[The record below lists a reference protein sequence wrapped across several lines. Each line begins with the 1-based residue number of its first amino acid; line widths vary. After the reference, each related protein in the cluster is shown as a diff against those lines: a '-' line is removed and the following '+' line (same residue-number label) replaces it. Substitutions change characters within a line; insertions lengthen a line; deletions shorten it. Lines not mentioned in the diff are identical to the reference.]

1 MKLWLPVTIS
11 CSSSRCA
18 PTSDITSSENYKTHA
33 VYTCH
38 ICKWYNTINSFFKKS
53 LNSHICVIW
62 LPSYIYSAYI
72 HSWYDVI
79 YEKSKSIHHS
89 PSPHDVSLS
98 SPSIFG
104 KHRLNFRCMTPWRF
118 IQNSNFSCA
127 RKQYFLAYFEDFF
140 PQILIMIQVIQIRFI

>member
-11 CSSSRCA
+11 CSTLRCA
-18 PTSDITSSENYKTHA
+18 PTSDVTSSENCETHA
-33 VYTCH
+33 VYMCQ
-38 ICKWYNTINSFFKKS
+38 ICKRYDRINSFLKKS

-62 LPSYIYSAYI
+62 LLSYIYSAYI

-79 YEKSKSIHHS
+79 YENSKTIHHS

-104 KHRLNFRCMTPWRF
+104 KHRLNFRCMTPRRI
-118 IQNSNFSCA
+118 IQNSHFYVLANNIPLLLWRTFS
-127 RKQYFLAYFEDFF
+127 
-140 PQILIMIQVIQIRFI
+140 IRSWL